1 MNIIIWC
8 RSYRPT
14 RGKRRAVA
22 QKRSVIVTKVSS
34 AWIKISWI
42 KMEIKN
48 VVDILRDTGANESW
62 QTLLQAA
69 NGCVGFMYPFVSNAG
84 TPRLG
89 PQLMGSRVFWR
100 SPKRKQTKL
109 IVQSIAST
117 RCCFV
122 GAENA
127 GPENAGPTRYR
138 RQDQNCSTE
147 NAAERKI

>member
-1 MNIIIWC
+1 
-8 RSYRPT
+8 
-14 RGKRRAVA
+14 
-22 QKRSVIVTKVSS
+22 
-34 AWIKISWI
+34 
-42 KMEIKN
+42 METKN
-48 VVDILRDTGANESW
+48 VGMLRDIGVNESW

-69 NGCVGFMYPFVSNAG
+69 NGCVSFMYPFVSNAG

-89 PQLMGSRVFWR
+89 PQLMGSRVFW
-100 SPKRKQTKL
+100 SPTRKQTTL

-117 RCCFV
+117 RRCFV

-127 GPENAGPTRYR
+127 GPENAGPTKYR